1 MRDNW
6 DIAISR
12 QTKRQRERT
21 PYISLNKRGEIAMND
36 QAFKLIRCPYNVA
49 LVYLPLSE
57 ENHPVART
65 TPASGHP
72 SSGRRGAAS
81 PPLLETG
88 GELNPPASGRRGV
101 LGVKFPVAQDLYF
114 YPVRR
119 YGRGGRMRIIRAA
132 HALNQFGISTDHT
145 LKFYNPPILYYRNEP
160 MLVLNL
166 SSLK

>member
-12 QTKRQRERT
+12 QTKRQRARG
-21 PYISLNKRGEIAMND
+21 PYVSLNKRGEIAMND
-36 QAFKLIRCPYNVA
+36 QAFKLIRSPYNVA
-49 LVYLPLSE
+49 LVYD
-57 ENHPVART
+57 
-65 TPASGHP
+65 
-72 SSGRRGAAS
+72 SGRS
-81 PPLLETG
+81 TI
-88 GELNPPASGRRGV
+88 
-101 LGVKFPVAQDLYF
+101 GVKFPVPQDLYF

>member
-12 QTKRQRERT
+12 QTKRQRARG
-21 PYISLNKRGEIAMND
+21 PYVSLNKRGEIAMND
-36 QAFKLIRCPYNVA
+36 QAFKLIGCPYNVA
-49 LVYLPLSE
+49 LLYLP
-57 ENHPVART
+57 
-65 TPASGHP
+65 P
-72 SSGRRGAAS
+72 SIISANEIVTA
-81 PPLLETG
+81 LG
-88 GELNPPASGRRGV
+88 GVPKGII
-101 LGVKFPVAQDLYF
+101 GVKFPVSQDLYF

-160 MLVLNL
+160 MLVLEL
-166 SSLK
+166 DGSEETIA